1 MTPTQLLQHFDRLSE
16 APDAIPRLRR
26 FILDLAVRGKL
37 VEQDLNDEPAAE
49 LLKRIKIEKARLV
62 KEGQGKKEKPLAP
75 IEEEET
81 PFLVPASWIWTRL
94 QDITSYI
101 QRGKSPIYAS
111 EDGLPV
117 ISQKC
122 VQWKGL
128 DISSARLITRE
139 SIKKYD
145 EVRFLR
151 ENDLLWNST
160 GTGTIGRVVRVIS
173 PPQNLV
179 CDSHVTVVRCALA
192 NAEYIRSWLRSDH
205 IYQLIE
211 DRAAGST
218 NQVELTSQMTT
229 FQVVPLPPLAEQH
242 RIVAKVDELMALCDQ
257 LEAAKAE
264 REQSRGRL
272 LAANLHHLNQP
283 AEDEEAFREHVR
295 FTFNHLPRI
304 TTRPAHIKQMRQTIL
319 NLAMCGK
326 LVAQN
331 PNDEPAS
338 EFLKRIHAE
347 KVRLEK
353 EGKTKRDK
361 PVEAVEA
368 DTAPFAIPE
377 IWNWA
382 RLGDLTELIT
392 KGSSPKWQGITYVSK
407 EDGILF
413 VTSENVGNYHLRK
426 LDELKYVDKRFNE
439 IEPRSI
445 LRYGDILMNLVGAS
459 IGRTA
464 IYDLSEIANINQA
477 VALIRLIQS
486 TANMEPEFMLHY
498 FNSPSAI
505 QIMLTSQVI
514 TAQPNIS
521 LTNAREF
528 PIPVP
533 PLAEQRRIV
542 AKVNELMTLCAQ
554 LETQLDTTETDS
566 RHLLEA
572 VLHNALS
579 PLALR

>member
-16 APDAIPRLRR
+16 APDAILRLRR
-26 FILDLAVRGKL
+26 FVLDLAVRGKL
-37 VEQDLNDEPAAE
+37 VEQDPNDEPAAE
-49 LLKRIKIEKARLV
+49 LLKRIKIEKARLE

-81 PFLVPASWIWTRL
+81 PFLVPASWTWTRL

-173 PPQNLV
+173 PQQNLV
-179 CDSHVTVVRCALA
+179 CDSHVTVVRCALV
-192 NAEYIRSWLRSDH
+192 NAEYVRSWLRSDH

-242 RIVAKVDELMALCDQ
+242 RIVAKVEELMALCDQ

-264 REQSRGRL
+264 REQSRDRL
-272 LAANLHHLNQP
+272 LAANLHNLNQP
-283 AEDEEAFREHVR
+283 ADDEEAFREHVR

-304 TTRPAHIKQMRQTIL
+304 TTRPAHIKQLRQTIL
-319 NLAMCGK
+319 NLAVRGK
-326 LVAQN
+326 LVPQD
-331 PNDEPAS
+331 PNDEPTS
-338 EFLKRIHAE
+338 ELLKRIQEE
-347 KVRLEK
+347 KTQLVK
-353 EGKTKRDK
+353 EGKIKNEKSLPQISELEKLFVLPKRWEWSRLRLI
-361 PVEAVEA
+361 V
-368 DTAPFAIPE
+368 FA
-377 IWNWA
+377 
-382 RLGDLTELIT
+382 LGDGLHGTPTYAPGTNYYFINGNNLVDGKIVIKPSTKTVSFDEMQKHKKSMSSNTVLVSINGTLGSVAFYNNEQVVLGKSACYFNLSELI
-392 KGSSPKWQGITYVSK
+392 
-407 EDGILF
+407 E
-413 VTSENVGNYHLRK
+413 
-426 LDELKYVDKRFNE
+426 KRFVKLVMESQYFIDYALQNATGTT
-439 IEPRSI
+439 IRNLS
-445 LRYGDILMNLVGAS
+445 LKAMN
-459 IGRTA
+459 
-464 IYDLSEIANINQA
+464 
-477 VALIRLIQS
+477 
-486 TANMEPEFMLHY
+486 
-498 FNSPSAI
+498 
-505 QIMLTSQVI
+505 
-514 TAQPNIS
+514 
-521 LTNAREF
+521 EF
-528 PIPVP
+528 PVPLP
-533 PLAEQRRIV
+533 PLA
-542 AKVNELMTLCAQ
+542 
-554 LETQLDTTETDS
+554 
-566 RHLLEA
+566 
-572 VLHNALS
+572 
-579 PLALR
+579 